1 MANETATGLLGC
13 AAGDK
18 VERDGKVWDVEGF
31 HTISGDL
38 WVRRGHELA
47 TVTAKTAR
55 AWRRADAR
63 LEEAA
68 SGADAAETAARDA

>member
-1 MANETATGLLGC
+1 MTEATGILGC

-47 TVTAKTAR
+47 TVTAKTAH
-55 AWRRADAR
+55 AWRRASAR

-68 SGADAAETAARDA
+68 SGADAAETAGCDA